1 MAQTHAT
8 GALVRLWHKLGSP
21 KWFFEISRRWTLVFG
36 VLAGGLLAVGYV
48 WGLAIAPA
56 DYQQGDSFRIMYV
69 HVPAA
74 MLAQSVYL
82 LMGACGVVVLVW
94 RMKLADMVLANAVP
108 VGMAMAAL
116 ALFTGSVW
124 GAPTWGTWWEWDAR
138 TTSTLVLLFLY
149 FGLYALRQSIA
160 SPETATRA
168 CAVLAIV
175 GTINVPIIKY
185 SVEWWA
191 TLHQP
196 PLRLV
201 GDNPSMPASMY
212 MPLVINALGFYC
224 FFGAVLTYRTRLEVL
239 IRERGTQWVQALIR
253 AERPGASSVVREP
266 GGSGG

>member
-1 MAQTHAT
+1 MEF
-8 GALVRLWHKLGSP
+8 LKRLWHRLGSP
-21 KWFFEISRRWTLVFG
+21 KWFFEITRHWSGVFG
-36 VLAGGLLAVGYV
+36 VAAFLLLSVGFV

-74 MLAQSVYL
+74 MLAQSIYL

-94 RMKLADMVLANAVP
+94 RMKLADVVLATAVP

-149 FGLYALRQSIA
+149 FGLYALRQAIPGADTA
-160 SPETATRA
+160 SRA

-175 GTINVPIIKY
+175 GMINVPIIKY
-185 SVEWWA
+185 SVEWWS

-196 PLRLV
+196 ALRIV
-201 GDNPSMPASMY
+201 DDNPSMPPSMY
-212 MPLVINALGFYC
+212 WPLIVNVLGYYC
-224 FFGAVLTYRTRLEVL
+224 FFGAVLTYRTRLELL
-239 IRERGTQWVQALIR
+239 IRERSTQWVQSYLR
-253 AERPGASSVVREP
+253 DPGAVAR
-266 GGSGG
+266 